1 MMQSKVVFFFGI
13 LVFVFANVGCG
24 DKFKENLRDKHV
36 IPYVPVYTVIN
47 FSVGG
52 EGTNWAYQPK
62 YYNLSSDGKP
72 LGYNGHGIVI
82 YTEDNDTYKCY
93 DATCTNCTDLTSH
106 FTADDFD
113 GSYVRCP
120 VCGISFFLLYGM
132 PYGNEHEIYPLKEYP
147 ITKTNNRLVV
157 NY

>member
-36 IPYVPVYTVIN
+36 IPYVPVYTVID

-52 EGTNWAYQPK
+52 EGSIQPNQLK
-62 YYNLSSDGKP
+62 YYTLSSKGKP
-72 LGYNGHGIVI
+72 LGYNGHGIII
-82 YTEDNDTYKCY
+82 YTGNGTDCKCY

-113 GSYVRCP
+113 GYFVQCP
-120 VCGISFFLLYGM
+120 VCGTRFWLLYGM
-132 PYGNEHEIYPLKEYP
+132 PEGNKHEIYPLKEYSVVR
-147 ITKTNNRLVV
+147 NGNRLIIS
-157 NY
+157 N